1 MGNGNGKNVIQ
12 SQVTSHKSQV
22 TSHKS
27 QVTSHKSQVTSH
39 KSQVTSH
46 KSQVTSLLAH
56 TASWGEEVSKFTYLH
71 DFLWRLWLMDG
82 HGQRSGKGMVRRLAV
97 LLGSAALLLPMAE
110 PVGQRSGIV
119 ARYLLAVAATAMATP
134 VQAQT
139 VTTLVSNTGQTQT
152 GLGSFGTFDAAQSFT
167 AGNNDNGYKLTAV
180 DISLDIILSG
190 TCSSVL
196 AEYSDYSVAIWG
208 STSDGLPDSSNILGT
223 LTNPTLSGGDNVFT
237 FNAPGNGLDLD
248 ASTTY
253 FVVIDVN
260 TVLSACTIN
269 VTNASSNSEDPGNAS
284 GWSIGDNGHYR
295 SRTSTG
301 GWTSFDQSRR
311 IAIKGYA
318 NSGGTTT
325 TPNAAPTVVNQIA
338 DQTATVGTAFS
349 FPFPATTFNDA
360 DGDTLTYTVKQVL
373 NGDETDLSGWLS
385 FNATTRTFSG
395 TPQASDIGTITVKLT
410 ASDGTA
416 SVSDEFDIVVSA
428 APDTEAPTVVSIVRS
443 SPTTSP
449 TNENELVWLV
459 QFSEVVENVDAAD
472 FTVSGTSATV
482 SGITDLETEPG
493 VLYLVTVSG
502 GDLDDYDGTVTLG
515 FASGQ
520 NIQDEAGNT
529 LSATTPT
536 GTDESSYVLDNTAP
550 TVSITVP
557 DTTATG
563 EVTITISF
571 SEEVN
576 GFTQSDITVS
586 SDRSDFTLSDFT
598 VTTPGQV
605 WTLKVT
611 TTVENDE
618 MTVNIPAGVAQDEAG
633 NDNTA
638 AAPVTTTYRIPNT
651 PPTAANSTV
660 TVTEDGDWH
669 FGPIDLNYNDADG
682 ETMSSG
688 LIISLPAPGK
698 GELRNYETPLT
709 ASDLPARLFFDGD
722 LGYFPPANANGDD
735 FTTFK
740 FKVNDGEDDSTAE
753 YTMTI
758 DITAV
763 NDAPTVASGIADQT
777 VAVGATLSLTIPDD
791 AFDDVEDDSL
801 TYDVELFESSDTGPL
816 PSWLTFTTD
825 TFEATPAASNIGTI
839 TVQVTAKDSDNATVN
854 DRFDIVVE
862 AAPDTEP
869 PTVASI
875 RRSSPTTSLTNANEL
890 VWMVQFSEVVE
901 NVDAA
906 DFTVSGTSATVSGIT
921 DSETEPGVLYLV
933 TVSGGD
939 LDDYDGP
946 VTLGFASG
954 QNIQDEAG
962 NTLSV
967 TTPGTNE
974 NSYEMDNTAPT
985 VSITAPETTATA
997 EFTITISFSEE
1008 VNGFVENDIMVSTTS
1023 GDYGTSFTAITPGQ
1037 EWRFGMTLAVDNEV
1051 ATISIPAGVAQDDA
1065 GNDNSAA
1072 QQVTTTYTIPNTPPT
1087 SQNSTVTVTEDT
1099 RYTFSS
1105 SEFSFT
1111 DDDNDSFSRVIITSL
1126 PAAGKGNLNA
1136 LESGNVVAA
1145 SDLPYSFTPADI
1157 DDDSFGY
1164 TPPANA
1170 NGDNFATFKFKVN
1183 DGEDDSTAEYTM
1195 TINITAVNDA
1205 PTVASGI
1212 ADQTVAVGGTLS
1224 LTIPDD
1230 AFEDVEDDDSLTYE
1244 ALLWQSGDTGSLPNW
1259 ISFTTATGAFEIT
1272 PGAGNTG
1279 TTMVQVTA
1287 TDSDSASVSTRFEI
1301 EVVAAADP
1309 RVIVTPP
1316 ASSSVAEGSGT
1327 ASYTVE
1333 LNTQPSGPVTIS
1345 ASSSDSGAL
1354 AASPASLTFT
1364 TSDWDTAQTVTL
1376 SGVEDDNAI
1385 DETVTISHSVSGYG
1399 SISVGAVV
1407 TISVTDNDTAGVSV
1421 STASASLNEGEASTY
1436 TVTLDSQPG
1445 GNVTISAS
1453 SSDSGAL
1460 TVSPAS
1466 LTFTTSNWDTAQ
1478 PVTVTGVDDA
1488 DTDNETVTVSHGVSG
1503 YGSVTADSVTVTVT
1517 DAGDT
1522 TAPTVTITGVPSTSD
1537 KPFTA
1542 TISFSEMVDGFVESD
1557 IMVSDNAR
1565 LSAFR
1570 ATTTDTVW
1578 EVVVTPTASGTVTLD
1593 IGAAVA
1599 TDGANND
1606 NTAATQVSST
1616 YTAPAPPPGRE
1627 IWSGRLTVQ
1636 ELNSLQSGCV
1646 NSGSSN
1652 RCDDSSILT
1661 DDDFE
1666 FNGVTYSVDAIR
1678 SASVGLNFRMT
1689 PVFSGESGIDAAAL
1703 QAALAL
1709 TVDGQPVSSILLT
1722 PGSGESTISKVLSIP
1737 WSAGQEVEIKLFY
1750 NDTTPPTVSSITRQ
1764 TPTTSPTNE
1773 DSLTWRVAFS
1783 ETVKDVDSGDF
1794 EVSGTSATLSVA
1806 AVTGENYTYDVTASG
1821 GNLASLDG
1829 TVTLSVAAGQDIK
1842 DEGDNTLNITPP
1854 GTNEDTYVLDNTAP
1868 SITYTAPDSLMV
1880 GTTVTIIPT
1889 DITDA
1894 SEIVDFS
1901 ATTLPPGLTIA
1912 QLSGDISGTPTTATT
1927 STTTVTVTATDEVG
1941 NEGTTTLVFPMVAAA
1956 VAPGVSITPPADL
1969 SITEGGTLTYTVKPD
1984 TDPGSGST
1992 VTISTSVSGDS
2003 GAVSLSTTSL
2013 TFTTANWETAQMVTV
2028 TAVDDDVDNEDET
2041 VTISHGVSG
2050 YGAVSVAAA
2059 VTVTVTDDDIA
2070 GVTVTPASV
2079 TLDEGG
2085 TTTYTVTLDTQPT
2098 GNVTITP
2105 SNSDS
2110 GAVSLSP
2117 ASITFTTTNWD
2128 TAQPVSVTAVED
2140 ENTDDETV
2148 SISHSVSGYGSV
2160 TADSVTVMVTDAGDT
2175 TAPQVSSISLQTP
2188 TAPGYAFV
2196 TNADSLIW
2204 RVTFSEDV
2212 RNVDGTDFTVTAN
2225 GGSGITVTVEPV
2237 SGQSRAY
2244 DVTAS
2249 GGNLAT
2255 LNGVSVKLVF
2265 VSGQNIEDLA
2275 GNALANTTPTGVNEF
2290 YLLDNDAPTV
2300 NFIRRDDPSN
2310 PRTNANTLSWH
2321 VQLFDSRGVKT
2332 NSVDKDDFMV
2342 TGGST
2347 ATVTSF
2353 RSSGEGNFTV
2363 VISGG
2368 DLEDYNGEVGLGFAS
2383 GQDIE
2388 DVIGNPLTNTT
2399 PTTGDNEVYELD
2411 NTVTVGYT
2419 VPETLFLSIGTAI
2432 VPIMPTTADTDIE
2445 SYSATALPAGL
2456 TIDGSSGEI
2465 SGTPT
2470 TASNPSEAMVTV
2482 TDDLGNS
2489 VVVPLTFPAV
2499 VEPGVSVDPASLP
2512 PVEGQTL
2519 PYSVVLDTPPSG
2531 PVTITTSNSD
2541 SGAVSLSPTSLTF
2554 TTANWDTAQTVS
2566 VTAVD
2571 DTDTNS
2577 ETVTVSHSVSGYG
2590 SVTAADAVTIS
2601 VTDDDAPGVNVQ
2613 PTSDD
2618 LSEGQ
2623 TLTYTVR
2630 LITQPSGPVTI
2641 TSSSSGDSGAVSISP
2656 TSLTFTPSDWSA
2668 RMVTVTAADDDV
2680 DTDNQSVTIS
2690 HSVSGYGAI
2699 TVADPVTV
2707 TVTDNDTAGVNV
2719 MPPASGDLSEGETR
2733 TYTLQLNTEPGG
2745 PVTITASS
2753 SDSAAL
2759 TISPAS
2765 LTFTPSD
2772 WDTPRTVTVT
2782 AVDDDVDTGNRSA
2795 TISHSISG
2803 YGAITVADAVTVTVA
2818 DDDTAGV
2825 TVTPPASGDLNEG
2838 GTLTY
2843 TVTLNTQPSSPV
2855 TINPGSSDSA
2865 ALTISPAS
2873 LTFTPSDWDT
2883 PRTVS
2888 ATAVDDDVDTGNR
2901 SVTISH
2907 SVSGYGAI
2915 TVADAVTVTVA
2926 DDDTT
2931 GVNVTPPASGD
2942 LNEGGTLT
2950 YTVTLNTQPGGTVT
2964 ITPGSSDSAALTIS
2978 PASLIFTPS
2987 DWDTPRTV
2995 SVMAVD
3001 DDVDT
3006 GNRSVTISHSVSG
3019 YGAITVADAVTV
3031 TVADDD
3037 AAGVNVTPPASGD
3050 LNEGGTLTY
3059 AVTLNTQPGG
3069 PVTITPGSSDSAAL
3083 TISPASLIFTPSDW
3097 DTPRTVSV
3105 MAVDDDVDTGNRSVT
3120 ISHSVSG
3127 YGAITIA
3134 DAVTVT
3140 VADDDAAGVNVSL
3153 TSEDLN
3159 EGGTLTYTVTL
3170 NTQPSSPVTIA
3181 ASSSDS
3187 AALTVSPASLIF
3199 TPSDWDTRTVT
3210 VTAADDD
3217 VDTGNQTVTISHSV
3231 SGDGSTI
3238 TIADVTVTVAD
3249 DDAAGVNVS
3258 LTSEDLNEGETRTYT
3273 VTLNTQPSGPVT
3285 ITPSSSDSDAVS
3297 VSPASLIFT
3306 PSDWD
3311 TPRTVTVTAAD
3322 DDVDTGNQ
3330 TVTISH
3336 SVSGDGATITI
3347 ADVTVTVAEDDAA
3360 GVNVSL
3366 TSEDLNEGETRTYT
3380 VTLNTQPSG
3389 SVTITPS
3396 ITGDSEAVSV
3406 SPASLIFTPSDWDTQ
3421 TVTVTAAD
3429 DDVDTGNQTVTIS
3442 HSVSGY
3448 GAITVADAVTVTVTE
3463 DDATMPTV
3471 NIAGPSSATVSEG
3484 DALAFTLTLD
3494 QTVATDLTVDL
3505 TITETGEMVS
3515 AEGGS
3520 LQVTV
3525 SQGQSQAVFT
3535 VATDDDETDET
3546 DSVVTVTVVGD
3557 SATPATYQVGS
3568 VPEAVVTV
3576 ADNDD
3581 AAPETDDR
3589 ETVVDEEEPLADTMA
3604 PTVTYTAPPSLTVGT
3619 AITLNPTTEDVDI
3632 TSYDA
3637 TGLPAGLTIDSNTGV
3652 ISGTPTTAS
3661 DSSAIVT
3668 VTVMDTTGNRTEVTL
3683 TFPVVVTEDV
3693 RQEQV
3698 AREEAQE
3705 EAQVVLDEVVVPNV
3719 VQQLTAETTEVITS
3733 RLTTITAGPPPIPPS
3748 PPIIPSPP
3756 IAPSPPVA
3764 PSVPTAPSPTAPSPS
3779 PDTSTIS
3786 LNDLLTDTLV
3796 ALYGQRERLKD
3807 GSMEWQQA
3815 LAGRSF
3821 VLPPPLLHLAQGEGV
3836 SAQDH
3841 PFSTL
3846 AIWGGADYSSYDNI
3860 IEDTDVGGDGFSA
3873 TIGADLQPIPRL
3885 VTGLALTT
3893 SRWGL
3898 DYATDDA
3905 TATGT
3910 YHVGITVLNPYLSW
3924 SATDQLSLWATVGY
3938 GRGQVEHN
3946 PEGQDAPPPR
3956 TDVLTSWAGGLR
3968 FEVVPGGNP
3977 HTGQGAPFGLAIKG
3991 DGAASSFLDS
4001 QVQLARLAA
4010 EVSRSFTLENGLL
4023 SAAVELGWSIR
4034 TISSFS
4040 DDTLDAQQQAIAE
4053 QNHSGGGAELA
4064 GNLNWRHADGSL
4076 SATLDTRVLLGG
4088 GHHREWGIGGYLRLT
4103 PSRRDGEGLSLTLHP
4118 SFGVT
4123 GTKLDD
4129 LWSLSGNSNLV
4140 TSNDQPGV
4148 RLDAQLAYGFPL
4160 GNATLTPYTELTWAE
4175 TTNTYGAGLR
4185 YHLIPFLQLD
4195 LKGARRNNTD
4205 GNREHRFSLDVRS
4218 HR

>member
-1 MGNGNGKNVIQ
+1 
-12 SQVTSHKSQV
+12 
-22 TSHKS
+22 
-27 QVTSHKSQVTSH
+27 
-39 KSQVTSH
+39 
-46 KSQVTSLLAH
+46 
-56 TASWGEEVSKFTYLH
+56 
-71 DFLWRLWLMDG
+71 MDG

-97 LLGSAALLLPMAE
+97 LLGSAALVLPMAE
-110 PVGQRSGIV
+110 PVGQPSGTV
-119 ARYLLAVAATAMATP
+119 ARYLLAMAATAMATP

-139 VTTLVSNTGQTQT
+139 VTTLVSNTGQTRT
-152 GLGSFGTFDAAQSFT
+152 GIGSFLTFDAAQSFT

-180 DISLDIILSG
+180 DISLNIVLSG
-190 TCSSVL
+190 NCSSVL

-260 TVLSACTIN
+260 TVLPACTIN

-295 SRTSTG
+295 SRASTG

-325 TPNAAPTVVNQIA
+325 TPNAAPTVANQIA

-385 FNATTRTFSG
+385 FDDTSRTFSG
-395 TPQASDIGTITVKLT
+395 TPQASDIGTITVKVT

-416 SVSDEFDIVVSA
+416 SISDEFDIVVSA
-428 APDTEAPTVVSIVRS
+428 APDTEAPTVVSIMRS

-449 TNENELVWLV
+449 TNENELEWLV
-459 QFSEVVENVDAAD
+459 QFSEVVENVNAAD
-472 FTVSGTSATV
+472 FTVSGTSALV
-482 SGITDLETEPG
+482 SG
-493 VLYLVTVSG
+493 VT
-502 GDLDDYDGTVTLG
+502 
-515 FASGQ
+515 
-520 NIQDEAGNT
+520 
-529 LSATTPT
+529 
-536 GTDESSYVLDNTAP
+536 
-550 TVSITVP
+550 
-557 DTTATG
+557 
-563 EVTITISF
+563 
-571 SEEVN
+571 
-576 GFTQSDITVS
+576 
-586 SDRSDFTLSDFT
+586 
-598 VTTPGQV
+598 
-605 WTLKVT
+605 
-611 TTVENDE
+611 
-618 MTVNIPAGVAQDEAG
+618 
-633 NDNTA
+633 
-638 AAPVTTTYRIPNT
+638 
-651 PPTAANSTV
+651 NST
-660 TVTEDGDWH
+660 
-669 FGPIDLNYNDADG
+669 P
-682 ETMSSG
+682 
-688 LIISLPAPGK
+688 
-698 GELRNYETPLT
+698 
-709 ASDLPARLFFDGD
+709 
-722 LGYFPPANANGDD
+722 
-735 FTTFK
+735 
-740 FKVNDGEDDSTAE
+740 
-753 YTMTI
+753 
-758 DITAV
+758 
-763 NDAPTVASGIADQT
+763 
-777 VAVGATLSLTIPDD
+777 
-791 AFDDVEDDSL
+791 
-801 TYDVELFESSDTGPL
+801 
-816 PSWLTFTTD
+816 
-825 TFEATPAASNIGTI
+825 
-839 TVQVTAKDSDNATVN
+839 
-854 DRFDIVVE
+854 
-862 AAPDTEP
+862 
-869 PTVASI
+869 
-875 RRSSPTTSLTNANEL
+875 
-890 VWMVQFSEVVE
+890 
-901 NVDAA
+901 
-906 DFTVSGTSATVSGIT
+906 
-921 DSETEPGVLYLV
+921 EPGVLYLV

-962 NTLSV
+962 NTLTA

-1008 VNGFVENDIMVSTTS
+1008 VNGFAENDIMVSTTS

-1037 EWRFGMTLAVDNEV
+1037 EWRFGVTLAVDNEV

-1244 ALLWQSGDTGSLPNW
+1244 ALLWQGGDTGSLPNW

-1316 ASSSVAEGSGT
+1316 ASTSLDESAM
-1327 ASYTVE
+1327 ASYTLV
-1333 LNTQPSGPVTIS
+1333 LNSQPSGPVTV
-1345 ASSSDSGAL
+1345 APASSDSGAL

-1364 TSDWDTAQTVTL
+1364 TSNWDTAQTVSVTAI
-1376 SGVEDDNAI
+1376 EDDDAVG
-1385 DETVTISHSVSGYG
+1385 ETVTVSHGVSGYG
-1399 SISVGAVV
+1399 SVTVAPAVTV
-1407 TISVTDNDTAGVSV
+1407 TVTDNDTAGVSV
-1421 STASASLNEGEASTY
+1421 STASVSLNEGEASTY

-1460 TVSPAS
+1460 AVSPAS

-1478 PVTVTGVDDA
+1478 PVTVTSVDDA

-1517 DAGDT
+1517 DNDTAG
-1522 TAPTVTITGVPSTSD
+1522 
-1537 KPFTA
+1537 
-1542 TISFSEMVDGFVESD
+1542 
-1557 IMVSDNAR
+1557 VS
-1565 LSAFR
+1565 
-1570 ATTTDTVW
+1570 
-1578 EVVVTPTASGTVTLD
+1578 VTPTNLTPDEGETTTYTVTLD
-1593 IGAAVA
+1593 
-1599 TDGANND
+1599 
-1606 NTAATQVSST
+1606 TQ
-1616 YTAPAPPPGRE
+1616 P
-1627 IWSGRLTVQ
+1627 SG
-1636 ELNSLQSGCV
+1636 
-1646 NSGSSN
+1646 
-1652 RCDDSSILT
+1652 
-1661 DDDFE
+1661 
-1666 FNGVTYSVDAIR
+1666 
-1678 SASVGLNFRMT
+1678 
-1689 PVFSGESGIDAAAL
+1689 P
-1703 QAALAL
+1703 
-1709 TVDGQPVSSILLT
+1709 
-1722 PGSGESTISKVLSIP
+1722 
-1737 WSAGQEVEIKLFY
+1737 
-1750 NDTTPPTVSSITRQ
+1750 
-1764 TPTTSPTNE
+1764 
-1773 DSLTWRVAFS
+1773 
-1783 ETVKDVDSGDF
+1783 
-1794 EVSGTSATLSVA
+1794 
-1806 AVTGENYTYDVTASG
+1806 
-1821 GNLASLDG
+1821 
-1829 TVTLSVAAGQDIK
+1829 
-1842 DEGDNTLNITPP
+1842 
-1854 GTNEDTYVLDNTAP
+1854 
-1868 SITYTAPDSLMV
+1868 
-1880 GTTVTIIPT
+1880 
-1889 DITDA
+1889 
-1894 SEIVDFS
+1894 
-1901 ATTLPPGLTIA
+1901 
-1912 QLSGDISGTPTTATT
+1912 
-1927 STTTVTVTATDEVG
+1927 
-1941 NEGTTTLVFPMVAAA
+1941 
-1956 VAPGVSITPPADL
+1956 
-1969 SITEGGTLTYTVKPD
+1969 
-1984 TDPGSGST
+1984 

-2013 TFTTANWETAQMVTV
+2013 TFTTTNWETAQMVTV
-2028 TAVDDDVDNEDET
+2028 TAVEDEVDNEDQT

-2050 YGAVSVAAA
+2050 YGTVSVAAA
-2059 VTVTVTDDDIA
+2059 VTVTVTDDDTA
-2070 GVTVTPASV
+2070 GVSVQPTSLTPN
-2079 TLDEGG
+2079 EGE
-2085 TTTYTVTLDTQPT
+2085 TTTYTVTLATQPP
-2098 GNVTITP
+2098 GNVTISP

-2110 GAVSLSP
+2110 GAVSVSP
-2117 ASITFTTTNWD
+2117 TSLTFTTTNWD

-2353 RSSGEGNFTV
+2353 RSSGAGNFTV

-2388 DVIGNPLTNTT
+2388 DVIGNPLTATT
-2399 PTTGDNEVYELD
+2399 PTGDNEAYELD

-2419 VPETLFLSIGTAI
+2419 VPETLFLSVGTAI
-2432 VPIMPTTADTDIE
+2432 PPIMPTTADTDIE
-2445 SYSATALPAGL
+2445 SYSATTLPAGL
-2456 TIDGSSGEI
+2456 TIDASNGEI

-2470 TASNPSEAMVTV
+2470 TASAASSEATVTV
-2482 TDDLGNS
+2482 TDDLGNN
-2489 VVVPLTFPAV
+2489 VVVTLTFPAV
-2499 VEPGVSVDPASLP
+2499 VEPGVRVDPASLP

-2519 PYSVVLDTPPSG
+2519 SYSVVLDTPPSG
-2531 PVTITTSNSD
+2531 PVTITTSNGD
-2541 SGAVSLSPTSLTF
+2541 SGAVSLSPTSVTF
-2554 TTANWDTAQTVS
+2554 TTANWDTPQTVS

-2571 DTDTNS
+2571 DSDTNS

-2601 VTDDDAPGVNVQ
+2601 VTDDDTPGVNVQ
-2613 PTSDD
+2613 PTNED
-2618 LSEGQ
+2618 LNEGE

-2641 TSSSSGDSGAVSISP
+2641 TSSLSGDSSAVSISP
-2656 TSLTFTPSDWSA
+2656 ASLTFTPSDWSA
-2668 RMVTVTAADDDV
+2668 RMVTVTAVEDDV
-2680 DTDNQSVTIS
+2680 DTGDQSVTIS
-2690 HSVSGYGAI
+2690 HSVSGYGTI

-2707 TVTDNDTAGVNV
+2707 TVTDNDTAGVSV
-2719 MPPASGDLSEGETR
+2719 IPPANDDLNEGGTS
-2733 TYTLQLNTEPGG
+2733 TYTLVLTSEPTGN
-2745 PVTITASS
+2745 VTITPTTSGDSS
-2753 SDSAAL
+2753 AVSVE
-2759 TISPAS
+2759 PPS
-2765 LTFTPSD
+2765 LTFTTAN
-2772 WDTPRTVTVT
+2772 WDTARTVTVT
-2782 AVDDDVDTGNRSA
+2782 AVDDDIATGNQSV
-2795 TISHSISG
+2795 TISHSVSG
-2803 YGAITVADAVTVTVA
+2803 YDATITTADDVMVTVT

-2825 TVTPPASGDLNEG
+2825 SVTPPANDNLNEG

-2843 TVTLNTQPSSPV
+2843 TVTLNTQPGGPV
-2855 TINPGSSDSA
+2855 TITPTTSGDSEA
-2865 ALTISPAS
+2865 VSVEPAS
-2873 LTFTPSDWDT
+2873 LTFTTANWDT
-2883 PRTVS
+2883 ARTVTV
-2888 ATAVDDDVDTGNR
+2888 TAVDDDVNTGNQ

-2907 SVSGYGAI
+2907 SVSGYDATITTADDVMVTVTDDDTAGVSVTPPANDNLNEGGTLTYTVTLNTQPGSSPVTITPTTSGDSSAVSVEPASLTFTTTNWDTARTVTVTAVDDDVNTGDQSVTISHGVSGYGAI
-2915 TVADAVTVTVA
+2915 TVADDVTVTVT
-2926 DDDTT
+2926 DDDTA
-2931 GVNVTPPASGD
+2931 GVSVTPPANDD

-2950 YTVTLNTQPGGTVT
+2950 YTVTLNTQPGGPVT
-2964 ITPGSSDSAALTIS
+2964 ITPATSGDSEAVS
-2978 PASLIFTPS
+2978 VEPASLTITPS
-2987 DWDTPRTV
+2987 DWNTPRTV
-2995 SVMAVD
+2995 TVTAVD
-3001 DDVDT
+3001 DEVVT
-3006 GNRSVTISHSVSG
+3006 GNQSVTISHGVSG
-3019 YGAITVADAVTV
+3019 YGAITVAD
-3031 TVADDD
+3031 D
-3037 AAGVNVTPPASGD
+3037 
-3050 LNEGGTLTY
+3050 
-3059 AVTLNTQPGG
+3059 
-3069 PVTITPGSSDSAAL
+3069 
-3083 TISPASLIFTPSDW
+3083 
-3097 DTPRTVSV
+3097 
-3105 MAVDDDVDTGNRSVT
+3105 
-3120 ISHSVSG
+3120 
-3127 YGAITIA
+3127 
-3134 DAVTVT
+3134 
-3140 VADDDAAGVNVSL
+3140 
-3153 TSEDLN
+3153 
-3159 EGGTLTYTVTL
+3159 
-3170 NTQPSSPVTIA
+3170 
-3181 ASSSDS
+3181 
-3187 AALTVSPASLIF
+3187 
-3199 TPSDWDTRTVT
+3199 
-3210 VTAADDD
+3210 
-3217 VDTGNQTVTISHSV
+3217 
-3231 SGDGSTI
+3231 
-3238 TIADVTVTVAD
+3238 
-3249 DDAAGVNVS
+3249 
-3258 LTSEDLNEGETRTYT
+3258 
-3273 VTLNTQPSGPVT
+3273 
-3285 ITPSSSDSDAVS
+3285 
-3297 VSPASLIFT
+3297 
-3306 PSDWD
+3306 
-3311 TPRTVTVTAAD
+3311 
-3322 DDVDTGNQ
+3322 
-3330 TVTISH
+3330 
-3336 SVSGDGATITI
+3336 
-3347 ADVTVTVAEDDAA
+3347 
-3360 GVNVSL
+3360 
-3366 TSEDLNEGETRTYT
+3366 
-3380 VTLNTQPSG
+3380 
-3389 SVTITPS
+3389 
-3396 ITGDSEAVSV
+3396 
-3406 SPASLIFTPSDWDTQ
+3406 
-3421 TVTVTAAD
+3421 
-3429 DDVDTGNQTVTIS
+3429 
-3442 HSVSGY
+3442 
-3448 GAITVADAVTVTVTE
+3448 VTVTVTE
-3463 DDATMPTV
+3463 DDTTDENVTPEVDDTAAVIVPTV

-3494 QTVATDLTVDL
+3494 QTVATELTVDL

-3515 AEGGS
+3515 EAGGGS
-3520 LQVTV
+3520 RQVTV
-3525 SQGQSQAVFT
+3525 SQGQTQTVFT
-3535 VATDDDETDET
+3535 VATDDDDVDET
-3546 DSVVTVTVVGD
+3546 DSTVTVTVVGD
-3557 SATPATYQVGS
+3557 SATPATYQVGTA
-3568 VPEAVVTV
+3568 PEAVVTV

-3581 AAPETDDR
+3581 AAAPETDDTG
-3589 ETVVDEEEPLADTMA
+3589 TVVDEEVPLADTTA
-3604 PTVTYTAPPSLTVGT
+3604 PTVSYTAPQLLTVGT
-3619 AITLNPTTEDVDI
+3619 AITITPTTVDGDI
-3632 TSYDA
+3632 ASYDA
-3637 TGLPAGLTIDSNTGV
+3637 TGLPAGLTIDSGTGV

-3661 DSSAIVT
+3661 ESPAIVT
-3668 VTVMDTTGNRTEVTL
+3668 VTVTDTTGNQTEVRL
-3683 TFPVVVTEDV
+3683 TFPVVVPEDV

-3733 RLTTITAGPPPIPPS
+3733 RLTTITAGPL
-3748 PPIIPSPP
+3748 P
-3756 IAPSPPVA
+3756 IAPPPV
-3764 PSVPTAPSPTAPSPS
+3764 VPSPVIPTPVTPTPVTPTPVTPTPVTPTPVTPTPATPSSPS
-3779 PDTSTIS
+3779 ATTPTTS
-3786 LNDLLTDTLV
+3786 LADLLADTLV

-3807 GSMEWQQA
+3807 GSLQWQQA
-3815 LAGRSF
+3815 FAGRDF
-3821 VLPPPLLHLAQGEGV
+3821 VLPLSSFNLAQGETIG
-3836 SAQDH
+3836 AQDNN

-3846 AIWGGADYSSYDNI
+3846 AIWGGGDYSSYNNL
-3860 IEDTDVGGDGFSA
+3860 IEDTDVDGDGFSA
-3873 TIGADLQPIPRL
+3873 TIGMDLQPIPQL

-3910 YHVGITVLNPYLSW
+3910 YDVGITVLNPYLSW
-3924 SATDQLSLWATVGY
+3924 SATNQLSLWATIGY
-3938 GRGQVEHN
+3938 GRGEVEHN
-3946 PEGQDAPPPR
+3946 PEGDTTTTR
-3956 TDVLTSWAGGLR
+3956 TDALTSWAGGVRLQ
-3968 FEVVPGGNP
+3968 VVPGGNP
-3977 HTGQGAPFGLAIKG
+3977 HTGEGSPFALAIKG
-3991 DGAASSFLDS
+3991 DGAASSFLDTS
-4001 QVQLARLAA
+4001 VQLARLAA

-4034 TISSFS
+4034 TISG
-4040 DDTLDAQQQAIAE
+4040 DATLDAQQEAIAE

-4064 GNLNWRHADGSL
+4064 GNLNWRNADGSV

-4103 PSRRDGEGLSLTLHP
+4103 PSRRNGEGLSLTLHP

-4123 GTKLDD
+4123 GTKLDE
-4129 LWSLSGNSNLV
+4129 LWSLSGNSNLAI
-4140 TSNDQPGV
+4140 SNDQPGV

-4160 GNATLTPYTELTWAE
+4160 GTATLTPYTEWTWAE
-4175 TTNTYGAGLR
+4175 TANVYGAGLR
-4185 YHLIPFLQLD
+4185 YGLNPFLELD
-4195 LKGARRNNTD
+4195 LKGARHNNTD
-4205 GNREHRFSLDVRS
+4205 GNTEHRFSLDVYS
-4218 HR
+4218 HL

>member
-1 MGNGNGKNVIQ
+1 M
-12 SQVTSHKSQV
+12 
-22 TSHKS
+22 
-27 QVTSHKSQVTSH
+27 
-39 KSQVTSH
+39 
-46 KSQVTSLLAH
+46 
-56 TASWGEEVSKFTYLH
+56 
-71 DFLWRLWLMDG
+71 
-82 HGQRSGKGMVRRLAV
+82 
-97 LLGSAALLLPMAE
+97 
-110 PVGQRSGIV
+110 
-119 ARYLLAVAATAMATP
+119 
-134 VQAQT
+134 
-139 VTTLVSNTGQTQT
+139 
-152 GLGSFGTFDAAQSFT
+152 
-167 AGNNDNGYKLTAV
+167 
-180 DISLDIILSG
+180 
-190 TCSSVL
+190 
-196 AEYSDYSVAIWG
+196 
-208 STSDGLPDSSNILGT
+208 
-223 LTNPTLSGGDNVFT
+223 
-237 FNAPGNGLDLD
+237 
-248 ASTTY
+248 
-253 FVVIDVN
+253 
-260 TVLSACTIN
+260 
-269 VTNASSNSEDPGNAS
+269 
-284 GWSIGDNGHYR
+284 
-295 SRTSTG
+295 
-301 GWTSFDQSRR
+301 
-311 IAIKGYA
+311 
-318 NSGGTTT
+318 
-325 TPNAAPTVVNQIA
+325 
-338 DQTATVGTAFS
+338 
-349 FPFPATTFNDA
+349 
-360 DGDTLTYTVKQVL
+360 
-373 NGDETDLSGWLS
+373 
-385 FNATTRTFSG
+385 
-395 TPQASDIGTITVKLT
+395 
-410 ASDGTA
+410 
-416 SVSDEFDIVVSA
+416 
-428 APDTEAPTVVSIVRS
+428 
-443 SPTTSP
+443 
-449 TNENELVWLV
+449 
-459 QFSEVVENVDAAD
+459 
-472 FTVSGTSATV
+472 
-482 SGITDLETEPG
+482 
-493 VLYLVTVSG
+493 
-502 GDLDDYDGTVTLG
+502 
-515 FASGQ
+515 
-520 NIQDEAGNT
+520 
-529 LSATTPT
+529 
-536 GTDESSYVLDNTAP
+536 
-550 TVSITVP
+550 
-557 DTTATG
+557 
-563 EVTITISF
+563 
-571 SEEVN
+571 
-576 GFTQSDITVS
+576 
-586 SDRSDFTLSDFT
+586 
-598 VTTPGQV
+598 
-605 WTLKVT
+605 
-611 TTVENDE
+611 
-618 MTVNIPAGVAQDEAG
+618 
-633 NDNTA
+633 
-638 AAPVTTTYRIPNT
+638 
-651 PPTAANSTV
+651 
-660 TVTEDGDWH
+660 
-669 FGPIDLNYNDADG
+669 
-682 ETMSSG
+682 
-688 LIISLPAPGK
+688 
-698 GELRNYETPLT
+698 
-709 ASDLPARLFFDGD
+709 
-722 LGYFPPANANGDD
+722 
-735 FTTFK
+735 
-740 FKVNDGEDDSTAE
+740 
-753 YTMTI
+753 
-758 DITAV
+758 
-763 NDAPTVASGIADQT
+763 
-777 VAVGATLSLTIPDD
+777 ATLSLTIPDD
-791 AFDDVEDDSL
+791 AFEDVEDDSL
-801 TYDVELFESSDTGPL
+801 TYDVELFESGDTGPL

-825 TFEATPAASNIGTI
+825 TFEVTPAASNIGTI

-875 RRSSPTTSLTNANEL
+875 TRSSPTTSLTNANDL
-890 VWMVQFSEVVE
+890 VWLVQFSEVVE

-921 DSETEPGVLYLV
+921 DSTTEPGVRYLVTVSGGDLNDYDGPVILGFASGRNIQDEAGNTLTATTPTGTDESSYVLDNTAPTVSITAPDTTPTATITATISFSEAVNGFTESDISVAVNPSGDYGTSFTEVTDGQEWRFEVTAGLDGDVVTLNIPANVAQDEAGNDNSAAQEITTTYSIPNNPPTSEDSTVTVTEDTRYEFSRSDFSFTDEDNNDRFSMLIITSLPAAGKGNLDDGVPLTESNLPSKGTFEPIDLEDGILAYDPPANANGDNFTTFKFKVNDGEDDSAEYTMTIDITAVNDAPTVASGIADQTVAVGGTLSLTIPDDAFEDVEDDSLTYDVELFESGDTGPLPSWLTFTTNTFEATPAASNIGTITVQVTAKDSDNATVNDRFDIVVVEAPDTEPPTVASITRSSPTTSLTNENELEWLVRFSEVVENVDAADFTVSGTSALVSGVTNSTPEPGVLYLV

-1008 VNGFVENDIMVSTTS
+1008 VNGFAENDIMVSTTS

-1037 EWRFGMTLAVDNEV
+1037 EWRFGVTLAVDNEV

-1126 PAAGKGNLNA
+1126 PAAGKGSLNA
-1136 LESGNVVAA
+1136 LESGNVVTA

-1170 NGDNFATFKFKVN
+1170 NGDDFTTFKFKVN

-1244 ALLWQSGDTGSLPNW
+1244 ALLWQGGDTGSLPNW

-1407 TISVTDNDTAGVSV
+1407 TVSVTDDDTAGVSV

-1460 TVSPAS
+1460 AVSPAS
-1466 LTFTTSNWDTAQ
+1466 LTFTTSNWDTSQ
-1478 PVTVTGVDDA
+1478 TVSVTAVVDA

-1517 DAGDT
+1517 VTDAGDT
-1522 TAPTVTITGVPSTSD
+1522 TAPTVAITGVPGTSD

-1636 ELNSLQSGCV
+1636 ELNSAQSGCV

-1678 SASVGLNFRMT
+1678 RASVGLDFRMT
-1689 PVFSGESGIDAAAL
+1689 PVFSGESGINAAAL

-1709 TVDGQPVSSILLT
+1709 TVDGQPVSSILLAD
-1722 PGSGESTISKVLSIP
+1722 GSGESTISKVLSIP

-1764 TPTTSPTNE
+1764 EPTTSPTNE
-1773 DSLTWRVAFS
+1773 DSLTWRVTFS

-1868 SITYTAPDSLMV
+1868 SITYTAPDSLTV
-1880 GTTVTIIPT
+1880 GTTITVITPTTAAT
-1889 DITDA
+1889 DIE
-1894 SEIVDFS
+1894 SYS
-1901 ATTLPPGLTIA
+1901 ATALPPGLTFDEF
-1912 QLSGDISGTPTTATT
+1912 SGDISGTPTTATT

-1984 TDPGSGST
+1984 TDPGSGAT
-1992 VTISTSVSGDS
+1992 VTITPSVSGDS

-2013 TFTTANWETAQMVTV
+2013 TFTTTNWETAQMVTV
-2028 TAVDDDVDNEDET
+2028 TAVEDEVDNEDQT

-2050 YGAVSVAAA
+2050 YGTVSVAAA

-2070 GVTVTPASV
+2070 GVSVSTASV

-2085 TTTYTVTLDTQPT
+2085 TTTYTVTLATQPT

-2105 SNSDS
+2105 SNSHTS
-2110 GAVSLSP
+2110 AVSLSP

-2128 TAQPVSVTAVED
+2128 TPKTVSVTAVDD

-2148 SISHSVSGYGSV
+2148 TISHDVSGYGSV
-2160 TADSVTVMVTDAGDT
+2160 TAAAVTVAVEDAGDT

-2353 RSSGEGNFTV
+2353 RSSGAGNFTV

-2388 DVIGNPLTNTT
+2388 DVIGNPLTATT
-2399 PTTGDNEVYELD
+2399 PTGDNEAYELD

-2456 TIDGSSGEI
+2456 TIDASNGEI

-2470 TASNPSEAMVTV
+2470 TASAASSEATVTV
-2482 TDDLGNS
+2482 TDDLGNN
-2489 VVVPLTFPAV
+2489 VVVTLTFPAV
-2499 VEPGVSVDPASLP
+2499 VEPGVRVDPASLP

-2519 PYSVVLDTPPSG
+2519 SYGVVLDTPPSG
-2531 PVTITTSNSD
+2531 PVTITTSNGD
-2541 SGAVSLSPTSLTF
+2541 SGAVSVSPTSVTF
-2554 TTANWDTAQTVS
+2554 TTSDWDTPQTVS

-2571 DTDTNS
+2571 DSDTNS

-2590 SVTAADAVTIS
+2590 NVTAADAVTIS
-2601 VTDDDAPGVNVQ
+2601 VTDDDTPGVNVQ

-2618 LSEGQ
+2618 VNEGQ

-2630 LITQPSGPVTI
+2630 LTTQPSGPVTI
-2641 TSSSSGDSGAVSISP
+2641 TSSSSGDSSAVSISP
-2656 TSLTFTPSDWSA
+2656 ASLTFTPSDWSA
-2668 RMVTVTAADDDV
+2668 RMVTVTAVEDDV
-2680 DTDNQSVTIS
+2680 DTGDQSVTIS
-2690 HSVSGYGAI
+2690 HSVSGYGTI

-2707 TVTDNDTAGVNV
+2707 TVTDNDTAGVSV
-2719 MPPASGDLSEGETR
+2719 IPPANDDLNEGGTS
-2733 TYTLQLNTEPGG
+2733 TYTLVLTSEPTGN
-2745 PVTITASS
+2745 VTISPATSG
-2753 SDSAAL
+2753 DSGAVHVE
-2759 TISPAS
+2759 PAS
-2765 LTFTPSD
+2765 LTFTTTN
-2772 WDTPRTVTVT
+2772 WDTAQAVTVT
-2782 AVDDDVDTGNRSA
+2782 AVDNDVDTGNQSV
-2795 TISHSISG
+2795 TISHSVSG
-2803 YGAITVADAVTVTVA
+2803 YDAITTADDVMVTVT

-2825 TVTPPASGDLNEG
+2825 SVTPPANDNLNEG

-2843 TVTLNTQPSSPV
+2843 TVTLNTQPGSPV
-2855 TINPGSSDSA
+2855 TITPTTSGDSSAVSVE
-2865 ALTISPAS
+2865 PAS
-2873 LTFTPSDWDT
+2873 LTFTTANWDT
-2883 PRTVS
+2883 ARTVTV
-2888 ATAVDDDVDTGNR
+2888 TAVDDDVNTGDQ

-2907 SVSGYGAI
+2907 GVSGYGATI
-2915 TVADAVTVTVA
+2915 TTADDVTVTVTE
-2926 DDDTT
+2926 DDTA
-2931 GVNVTPPASGD
+2931 GVTVTPPANDD

-2950 YTVTLNTQPGGTVT
+2950 YTVTLNTQPGGPVT
-2964 ITPGSSDSAALTIS
+2964 ITPATSGDSSAVSVE
-2978 PASLIFTPS
+2978 PASLTFTTTN
-2987 DWDTPRTV
+2987 WNTPRTV
-2995 SVMAVD
+2995 TVTAVD
-3001 DDVDT
+3001 DEVVT
-3006 GNRSVTISHSVSG
+3006 GNQSVTISHGVSG
-3019 YGAITVADAVTV
+3019 YGAITVAD
-3031 TVADDD
+3031 D
-3037 AAGVNVTPPASGD
+3037 
-3050 LNEGGTLTY
+3050 
-3059 AVTLNTQPGG
+3059 
-3069 PVTITPGSSDSAAL
+3069 
-3083 TISPASLIFTPSDW
+3083 
-3097 DTPRTVSV
+3097 
-3105 MAVDDDVDTGNRSVT
+3105 
-3120 ISHSVSG
+3120 
-3127 YGAITIA
+3127 
-3134 DAVTVT
+3134 
-3140 VADDDAAGVNVSL
+3140 
-3153 TSEDLN
+3153 
-3159 EGGTLTYTVTL
+3159 
-3170 NTQPSSPVTIA
+3170 
-3181 ASSSDS
+3181 
-3187 AALTVSPASLIF
+3187 
-3199 TPSDWDTRTVT
+3199 
-3210 VTAADDD
+3210 
-3217 VDTGNQTVTISHSV
+3217 
-3231 SGDGSTI
+3231 
-3238 TIADVTVTVAD
+3238 
-3249 DDAAGVNVS
+3249 
-3258 LTSEDLNEGETRTYT
+3258 
-3273 VTLNTQPSGPVT
+3273 
-3285 ITPSSSDSDAVS
+3285 
-3297 VSPASLIFT
+3297 
-3306 PSDWD
+3306 
-3311 TPRTVTVTAAD
+3311 
-3322 DDVDTGNQ
+3322 
-3330 TVTISH
+3330 
-3336 SVSGDGATITI
+3336 
-3347 ADVTVTVAEDDAA
+3347 
-3360 GVNVSL
+3360 
-3366 TSEDLNEGETRTYT
+3366 
-3380 VTLNTQPSG
+3380 
-3389 SVTITPS
+3389 
-3396 ITGDSEAVSV
+3396 
-3406 SPASLIFTPSDWDTQ
+3406 
-3421 TVTVTAAD
+3421 
-3429 DDVDTGNQTVTIS
+3429 
-3442 HSVSGY
+3442 
-3448 GAITVADAVTVTVTE
+3448 VTVTVTE
-3463 DDATMPTV
+3463 DDTTDENVTPEVDDTAAVIVPTV

-3494 QTVATDLTVDL
+3494 QTVATELTVDL

-3515 AEGGS
+3515 EADGGS
-3520 LQVTV
+3520 RQVTV
-3525 SQGQSQAVFT
+3525 SQGQTQTVFT
-3535 VATDDDETDET
+3535 VATDDDDVDET
-3546 DSVVTVTVVGD
+3546 DSTVTVTVVGD
-3557 SATPATYQVGS
+3557 SATPATYQVGTA
-3568 VPEAVVTV
+3568 PEAVVTV
-3576 ADNDD
+3576 ADNDAA
-3581 AAPETDDR
+3581 AAPETDDTG
-3589 ETVVDEEEPLADTMA
+3589 TVVDEEVPLADTTA
-3604 PTVTYTAPPSLTVGT
+3604 PTVSYTAPQLLTVGT
-3619 AITLNPTTEDVDI
+3619 AITITPTTVDGDI
-3632 TSYDA
+3632 ASYDA
-3637 TGLPAGLTIDSNTGV
+3637 TGLPAGLTIDSSTGV

-3661 DSSAIVT
+3661 ESPAIVT
-3668 VTVMDTTGNRTEVTL
+3668 VTVTDTTGNQTEVRL
-3683 TFPVVVTEDV
+3683 TFPVVVPEDV

-3733 RLTTITAGPPPIPPS
+3733 RLTTITAGPL
-3748 PPIIPSPP
+3748 P
-3756 IAPSPPVA
+3756 IAPPPV
-3764 PSVPTAPSPTAPSPS
+3764 VPSPVIPTPVTPTPVTPTPVTPTPATPSSPS
-3779 PDTSTIS
+3779 ATTPTTS
-3786 LNDLLTDTLV
+3786 LADLLADTLV

-3807 GSMEWQQA
+3807 GSLQWQQA
-3815 LAGRSF
+3815 FAGRDF
-3821 VLPPPLLHLAQGEGV
+3821 VLPLSSFNLAQGETIG
-3836 SAQDH
+3836 AQDNN

-3846 AIWGGADYSSYDNI
+3846 AIWGGGDYSSYNNL
-3860 IEDTDVGGDGFSA
+3860 IEDTDVDGDGFSA
-3873 TIGADLQPIPRL
+3873 TIGMDLQPIPQL

-3910 YHVGITVLNPYLSW
+3910 YDVGITVLNPYLSW
-3924 SATDQLSLWATVGY
+3924 SATNQLSLWATIGY
-3938 GRGQVEHN
+3938 GRGEVDHN
-3946 PEGQDAPPPR
+3946 PEGDTTTTR
-3956 TDVLTSWAGGLR
+3956 TDALTSWAGGVRLQ
-3968 FEVVPGGNP
+3968 VVPGGNP
-3977 HTGQGAPFGLAIKG
+3977 HTGEGSPFALAIKG
-3991 DGAASSFLDS
+3991 DGAASSFLDTS
-4001 QVQLARLAA
+4001 VQLARLAA

-4034 TISSFS
+4034 TISG
-4040 DDTLDAQQQAIAE
+4040 DATLDAQQEAIAE

-4064 GNLNWRHADGSL
+4064 GNLNWRNADGSV

-4103 PSRRDGEGLSLTLHP
+4103 PSRRNGEGLSLTLHP

-4123 GTKLDD
+4123 GTKLDE
-4129 LWSLSGNSNLV
+4129 LWSLSGNSNLAI
-4140 TSNDQPGV
+4140 SNDQPGV

-4160 GNATLTPYTELTWAE
+4160 GTATLTPYTEWTWAE
-4175 TTNTYGAGLR
+4175 TANVYGAGLR
-4185 YHLIPFLQLD
+4185 YGLNPFLELD
-4195 LKGARRNNTD
+4195 LKGARHNNTD
-4205 GNREHRFSLDVRS
+4205 GNTEHRFSLDVRS
-4218 HR
+4218 HL

>member
-1 MGNGNGKNVIQ
+1 
-12 SQVTSHKSQV
+12 
-22 TSHKS
+22 
-27 QVTSHKSQVTSH
+27 
-39 KSQVTSH
+39 
-46 KSQVTSLLAH
+46 
-56 TASWGEEVSKFTYLH
+56 
-71 DFLWRLWLMDG
+71 MDR

-97 LLGSAALLLPMAE
+97 LLGSAALVLPLAE
-110 PVGQRSGIV
+110 PVGQPSGTV
-119 ARYLLAVAATAMATP
+119 ARTLLAMAATAMATP

-139 VTTLVSNTGQTQT
+139 VTRLVTNSGIVGPTIAPPANSKAQAFTTGANSDGYTLSNIILYGFSFDDSNNNTVTLHQTSRTGTKVA
-152 GLGSFGTFDAAQSFT
+152 DFT
-167 AGNNDNGYKLTAV
+167 A
-180 DISLDIILSG
+180 
-190 TCSSVL
+190 
-196 AEYSDYSVAIWG
+196 VA
-208 STSDGLPDSSNILGT
+208 DGAT
-223 LTNPTLSGGDNVFT
+223 LTLTPTSAVTL
-237 FNAPGNGLDLD
+237 A

-253 FVVIDVN
+253 VI
-260 TVLSACTIN
+260 
-269 VTNASSNSEDPGNAS
+269 VTSSDHGTAGWYGARNFTETGLA
-284 GWSIGDNGHYR
+284 GWSIADSREQLESNGNW
-295 SRTSTG
+295 RTYNNA
-301 GWTSFDQSRR
+301 FF
-311 IAIKGYA
+311 IAV
-318 NSGGTTT
+318 SGTTVGT
-325 TPNAAPTVVNQIA
+325 TANAAPTVANQIA

-349 FPFPATTFNDA
+349 FAFPATTFNDA
-360 DGDTLTYTVKQVL
+360 DGDTLAYTVKRVL
-373 NGDETDLSGWLS
+373 NSDETDLSGWLS
-385 FNATTRTFSG
+385 FNDTTRTFSG

-449 TNENELVWLV
+449 TNENELEWLV
-459 QFSEVVENVDAAD
+459 QFSEVVENVDAVD

-482 SGITDLETEPG
+482 SGITDSETEPG

-529 LSATTPT
+529 LSVTTPT

-758 DITAV
+758 NITPV
-763 NDAPTVASGIADQT
+763 NDTPTVANGIADQT
-777 VAVGATLSLTIPDD
+777 VAVGGTLSLTIPDD
-791 AFDDVEDDSL
+791 AFDDVEDDDSL
-801 TYDVELFESSDTGPL
+801 TYEALLWQGGDTSNL

-875 RRSSPTTSLTNANEL
+875 RRSSPTTSPTNENEL
-890 VWMVQFSEVVE
+890 EWLVRFSEVVE

-906 DFTVSGTSATVSGIT
+906 DFTVSGTSALVSGVT
-921 DSETEPGVLYLV
+921 NSTTEPGVLYLV

-974 NSYEMDNTAPT
+974 NSYEMDNTAPM

-1037 EWRFGMTLAVDNEV
+1037 EWRFGVTLAVDNEV
-1051 ATISIPAGVAQDDA
+1051 AIISIPAGVAQDDA

-1244 ALLWQSGDTGSLPNW
+1244 ALLWQGGDTGSLPNW

-1354 AASPASLTFT
+1354 VASPASLTFT

-1407 TISVTDNDTAGVSV
+1407 TVSVTDDDTAGVSV
-1421 STASASLNEGEASTY
+1421 TPTSLSPGEGEASTY

-1460 TVSPAS
+1460 AVSPAS
-1466 LTFTTSNWDTAQ
+1466 LIFTTSNWDMAQTVSVTA
-1478 PVTVTGVDDA
+1478 VVDA

-1522 TAPTVTITGVPSTSD
+1522 TAPTVAITGVPGTSD

-1636 ELNSLQSGCV
+1636 ELNSAQSGCV

-1678 SASVGLNFRMT
+1678 RASVGLDFRMT
-1689 PVFSGESGIDAAAL
+1689 PVFSGESGINAAAL

-1709 TVDGQPVSSILLT
+1709 TVDGQPVSSILLAD
-1722 PGSGESTISKVLSIP
+1722 GSGESTISKVLSIP

-1984 TDPGSGST
+1984 TDPGSGAT

-2013 TFTTANWETAQMVTV
+2013 TFTTTNWETAQMVTV
-2028 TAVDDDVDNEDET
+2028 TAVEDEVDNEDQT

-2050 YGAVSVAAA
+2050 YGTVSVAAA
-2059 VTVTVTDDDIA
+2059 VTVTVTDDDTA
-2070 GVTVTPASV
+2070 GVSVSTASV

-2085 TTTYTVTLDTQPT
+2085 TTTYTVTLATQPT

-2105 SNSDS
+2105 NNSHTS
-2110 GAVSLSP
+2110 AVSLSP

-2128 TAQPVSVTAVED
+2128 TPKTVSVTAVDD

-2148 SISHSVSGYGSV
+2148 TISHDVSGYGSV
-2160 TADSVTVMVTDAGDT
+2160 TAAAVTVAVEDAGDT

-2265 VSGQNIEDLA
+2265 VSGQTIEDLA

-2353 RSSGEGNFTV
+2353 RSSGAGNFTV

-2388 DVIGNPLTNTT
+2388 DVIGNPLTATT
-2399 PTTGDNEVYELD
+2399 PTGDNEAYELD

-2419 VPETLFLSIGTAI
+2419 VPETLFLSVGTAI
-2432 VPIMPTTADTDIE
+2432 PPIMPTTADTDIE
-2445 SYSATALPAGL
+2445 SYSATTLPAGL
-2456 TIDGSSGEI
+2456 TIDASNGEI

-2470 TASNPSEAMVTV
+2470 TASAASSEATVTV
-2482 TDDLGNS
+2482 TDDLGNN

-2499 VEPGVSVDPASLP
+2499 VEPGVRVDPASLP

-2519 PYSVVLDTPPSG
+2519 SYSVVLDTPPSG
-2531 PVTITTSNSD
+2531 PVTITTSNGD
-2541 SGAVSLSPTSLTF
+2541 SGAVSLSPTSVTF
-2554 TTANWDTAQTVS
+2554 TTANWDTPQTVS

-2571 DTDTNS
+2571 DSDTNS

-2601 VTDDDAPGVNVQ
+2601 VTDDDTPGVNVQ
-2613 PTSDD
+2613 PTNED
-2618 LSEGQ
+2618 LNEGE

-2641 TSSSSGDSGAVSISP
+2641 TSSLSGDSSAVSISP
-2656 TSLTFTPSDWSA
+2656 ASLTFTSLDWSA
-2668 RMVTVTAADDDV
+2668 RMVTVTAVEDDV
-2680 DTDNQSVTIS
+2680 DTGDQSVTIS
-2690 HSVSGYGAI
+2690 HSVSGYGTI

-2707 TVTDNDTAGVNV
+2707 TVTDNDTAGVSV
-2719 MPPASGDLSEGETR
+2719 IPPANDDLNEGGTL
-2733 TYTLQLNTEPGG
+2733 TYTLVLTSEPTGN
-2745 PVTITASS
+2745 VTITPTTSGDSS
-2753 SDSAAL
+2753 AVSVE
-2759 TISPAS
+2759 PPS
-2765 LTFTPSD
+2765 LTFTTAN
-2772 WDTPRTVTVT
+2772 WDTARTVTVT
-2782 AVDDDVDTGNRSA
+2782 AVDDDIATGN
-2795 TISHSISG
+2795 
-2803 YGAITVADAVTVTVA
+2803 
-2818 DDDTAGV
+2818 
-2825 TVTPPASGDLNEG
+2825 
-2838 GTLTY
+2838 
-2843 TVTLNTQPSSPV
+2843 Q
-2855 TINPGSSDSA
+2855 
-2865 ALTISPAS
+2865 
-2873 LTFTPSDWDT
+2873 
-2883 PRTVS
+2883 
-2888 ATAVDDDVDTGNR
+2888 

-2907 SVSGYGAI
+2907 SVSGYDATI
-2915 TVADAVTVTVA
+2915 TTADDVMVTVT
-2926 DDDTT
+2926 DDDTA
-2931 GVNVTPPASGD
+2931 GVSVTTPAND
-2942 LNEGGTLT
+2942 NLNEGGTLT
-2950 YTVTLNTQPGGTVT
+2950 YTVTLNTQPGGPVT
-2964 ITPGSSDSAALTIS
+2964 ITPTTSGDSEAVS
-2978 PASLIFTPS
+2978 VEPASLTFTTAN
-2987 DWDTPRTV
+2987 WDTARTV
-2995 SVMAVD
+2995 TVTAVD
-3001 DDVDT
+3001 DDVNT
-3006 GNRSVTISHSVSG
+3006 GNQSVTISHSVSG
-3019 YGAITVADAVTV
+3019 YDATITTADDVMVTV
-3031 TVADDD
+3031 TDDD
-3037 AAGVNVTPPASGD
+3037 TAGVSVTPPAND
-3050 LNEGGTLTY
+3050 N
-3059 AVTLNTQPGG
+3059 
-3069 PVTITPGSSDSAAL
+3069 
-3083 TISPASLIFTPSDW
+3083 
-3097 DTPRTVSV
+3097 
-3105 MAVDDDVDTGNRSVT
+3105 
-3120 ISHSVSG
+3120 
-3127 YGAITIA
+3127 
-3134 DAVTVT
+3134 
-3140 VADDDAAGVNVSL
+3140 
-3153 TSEDLN
+3153 LN

-3170 NTQPSSPVTIA
+3170 NTQPGSSPVTITPTTSGD
-3181 ASSSDS
+3181 SS
-3187 AALTVSPASLIF
+3187 AVSVEPASLTF
-3199 TPSDWDTRTVT
+3199 TTTNWDTARTVT
-3210 VTAADDD
+3210 VTAVDDD
-3217 VDTGNQTVTISHSV
+3217 VNTGDQSVTISH
-3231 SGDGSTI
+3231 G
-3238 TIADVTVTVAD
+3238 
-3249 DDAAGVNVS
+3249 
-3258 LTSEDLNEGETRTYT
+3258 
-3273 VTLNTQPSGPVT
+3273 
-3285 ITPSSSDSDAVS
+3285 
-3297 VSPASLIFT
+3297 
-3306 PSDWD
+3306 
-3311 TPRTVTVTAAD
+3311 
-3322 DDVDTGNQ
+3322 
-3330 TVTISH
+3330 
-3336 SVSGDGATITI
+3336 
-3347 ADVTVTVAEDDAA
+3347 
-3360 GVNVSL
+3360 
-3366 TSEDLNEGETRTYT
+3366 
-3380 VTLNTQPSG
+3380 
-3389 SVTITPS
+3389 
-3396 ITGDSEAVSV
+3396 
-3406 SPASLIFTPSDWDTQ
+3406 
-3421 TVTVTAAD
+3421 
-3429 DDVDTGNQTVTIS
+3429 
-3442 HSVSGY
+3442 VSGY
-3448 GAITVADAVTVTVTE
+3448 GAITVADDVTVTVTDDDTAGVSVTPPVNDNLNESGTLTYTVTLNTQPGGPVTITPTTSGDSEAVSVEPARLTITPSDWNMPRTVTVTAVDDEVVTGNQSVTISHGVSGYGAITVADDVTVTVTE
-3463 DDATMPTV
+3463 DDTAPVTVTPEVDDTAAVIVPTV

-3494 QTVATDLTVDL
+3494 QTVATELTVDL

-3515 AEGGS
+3515 EAGGGS
-3520 LQVTV
+3520 RQVTV
-3525 SQGQSQAVFT
+3525 SQGQTQTVFT
-3535 VATDDDETDET
+3535 VATDDDDVDET
-3546 DSVVTVTVVGD
+3546 DSTVTVTVVGD
-3557 SATPATYQVGS
+3557 SATPATYQVGTA
-3568 VPEAVVTV
+3568 PEAVVTV

-3581 AAPETDDR
+3581 AAAPETDDTG
-3589 ETVVDEEEPLADTMA
+3589 TVVDEEVPLADTTA
-3604 PTVTYTAPPSLTVGT
+3604 PTVSYTAPQLLTVGT
-3619 AITLNPTTEDVDI
+3619 AITITPTTVDGDI
-3632 TSYDA
+3632 ASYDA
-3637 TGLPAGLTIDSNTGV
+3637 TGLPAGLTIDSGTGV

-3661 DSSAIVT
+3661 ESPAIVT
-3668 VTVMDTTGNRTEVTL
+3668 VTVTDTTGNQTEVRL
-3683 TFPVVVTEDV
+3683 TFPVVVPEDV

-3733 RLTTITAGPPPIPPS
+3733 RLTTITAGPL
-3748 PPIIPSPP
+3748 P
-3756 IAPSPPVA
+3756 IAPPPV
-3764 PSVPTAPSPTAPSPS
+3764 VPSPVIPTPVTPTPVTPTPVTPSSPS
-3779 PDTSTIS
+3779 ATTPTTS
-3786 LNDLLTDTLV
+3786 LADLLADTLV

-3807 GSMEWQQA
+3807 GSLQWQQA
-3815 LAGRSF
+3815 FAGRDF
-3821 VLPPPLLHLAQGEGV
+3821 VLPLSSFNLAQGETIG
-3836 SAQDH
+3836 AQDNN

-3846 AIWGGADYSSYDNI
+3846 AIWGGGDYSSYNNL
-3860 IEDTDVGGDGFSA
+3860 IEDTDVDGDGFSA
-3873 TIGADLQPIPRL
+3873 TIGMDLQPIPQL

-3910 YHVGITVLNPYLSW
+3910 YDVGITVLNPYLSW
-3924 SATDQLSLWATVGY
+3924 SATNQLSLWATIGY
-3938 GRGQVEHN
+3938 GRGEVEHN
-3946 PEGQDAPPPR
+3946 PEGDTTTTR
-3956 TDVLTSWAGGLR
+3956 TDALTSWAGGVRLQ
-3968 FEVVPGGNP
+3968 VVPGGNP
-3977 HTGQGAPFGLAIKG
+3977 HTGEGSPFALAIKG
-3991 DGAASSFLDS
+3991 DGAASSFLDTS
-4001 QVQLARLAA
+4001 VQLARLAA

-4034 TISSFS
+4034 TISG
-4040 DDTLDAQQQAIAE
+4040 DATLDAQQEAIAE

-4064 GNLNWRHADGSL
+4064 GNLNWRNADGSV

-4103 PSRRDGEGLSLTLHP
+4103 PSRRNGEGLSLTLHP

-4123 GTKLDD
+4123 GTKLDE
-4129 LWSLSGNSNLV
+4129 LWSLSGNSNLAI
-4140 TSNDQPGV
+4140 SNDQPGV

-4160 GNATLTPYTELTWAE
+4160 GTATLTPYTELTWAE
-4175 TTNTYGAGLR
+4175 TANVYGAGLR
-4185 YHLIPFLQLD
+4185 YGLNPFLELD
-4195 LKGARRNNTD
+4195 LKGARHNNTD
-4205 GNREHRFSLDVRS
+4205 GNTEHRFSLDVRS
-4218 HR
+4218 HL